1 MPSAGT
7 TGALWKSQPVD
18 TVGSCDEDGCCPQ
31 AELEGTPVASESQ
44 RDSVQRT
51 EAAWPCEGAHW
62 PRPKGFQGVR
72 NRTGDAFL
80 RIISLLEFQA
90 RNFSLLRRAASG
102 SIP

>member
-1 MPSAGT
+1 M
-7 TGALWKSQPVD
+7 
-18 TVGSCDEDGCCPQ
+18 
-31 AELEGTPVASESQ
+31 ASESQ

-72 NRTGDAFL
+72 NRTGDAFHSVSYHCL
-80 RIISLLEFQA
+80 NFKLKFLPPLE
-90 RNFSLLRRAASG
+90 AASG